1 MAGSVWLNNLDK
13 RLNAARLS
21 SMSQSRLDQLLK
33 SFDEK
38 AERFDRQ
45 WSFLVGEEIREL
57 GRAGRLVTG
66 WASNPDFFQER
77 IKESDHKAFWLGQYA
92 VLLSEHRRDH
102 DEAER
107 LYKLAIEADPNN
119 ANNLG
124 NYAVFLDKN
133 RGDYD
138 EAERFYKL
146 AVEADANDAHW
157 LSGYAIF
164 LQAQRGNYDE
174 AERFYSRAIALNP
187 ADANSR
193 NNFAQMLLAQGR
205 KEEGREMIAA
215 SFGALADGASP
226 GLLAELWFYRYAH
239 FWSEKPAA
247 LSELKRVLLAGD
259 RSPGW
264 SLQPNIER
272 AEADGHPNVALLK
285 ALACV
290 INEEAGIEELEAD
303 ADWLAA

>member
-1 MAGSVWLNNLDK
+1 LQAT
-13 RLNAARLS
+13 
-21 SMSQSRLDQLLK
+21 
-33 SFDEK
+33 F
-38 AERFDRQ
+38 
-45 WSFLVGEEIREL
+45 I
-57 GRAGRLVTG
+57 
-66 WASNPDFFQER
+66 
-77 IKESDHKAFWLGQYA
+77 
-92 VLLSEHRRDH
+92 
-102 DEAER
+102 
-107 LYKLAIEADPNN
+107 IEAAPNF
-119 ANNLG
+119 AGNLG

-285 ALACV
+285 ALARV
-290 INEEAGIEELEAD
+290 INEEAGIEELGAD
-303 ADWLAA
+303 GDWRAA